1 MAKEK
6 KVKKEK
12 APKSEKTTKK
22 APMEGQRKFSG
33 SIALTKLTHA
43 VMTKKNKKG
52 KKIDC
57 LVIPIDQNYL
67 VRGKEGALYMPISVI
82 TRSEE
87 DQYGQHG
94 FIGQNADSKAYK
106 AADEDEKEKMAKLP
120 ILGNIKDFG
129 AVSGGSNNDTSGNA
143 GSFNEDED
151 DLPF

>member
-6 KVKKEK
+6 KEKKEK
-12 APKSEKTTKK
+12 KAKSSAPKPSN
-22 APMEGQRKFSG
+22 EGQRKFSG

-43 VMTKKNKKG
+43 IMTKKNKKG

-67 VRGKEGALYMPISVI
+67 VRGKEGALYMPVSVI

-106 AADEDEKEKMAKLP
+106 AADEDEKAKMAGLP

-129 AVSGGSNNDTSGNA
+129 AGSGGSSNDTSGSS
-143 GSFNEDED
+143 GTFNEEDD